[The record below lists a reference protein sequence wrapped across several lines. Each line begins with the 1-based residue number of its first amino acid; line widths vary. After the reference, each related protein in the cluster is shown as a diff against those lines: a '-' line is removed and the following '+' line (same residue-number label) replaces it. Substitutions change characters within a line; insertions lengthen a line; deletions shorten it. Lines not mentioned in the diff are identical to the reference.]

1 MTPEAAL
8 EVQLQRYRSM
18 TREERVA
25 IALRLHELAC
35 EMSRLGIRR
44 QQPEASNA
52 AVEELLRQRIRLAQ
66 QL

>member
-8 EVQLQRYRSM
+8 EVQIERYRAMSC
-18 TREERVA
+18 EQRVA

-44 QQPEASNA
+44 QHPGASL
-52 AVEELLRQRIRLAQ
+52 EQIEDLLRQRVELARS
-66 QL
+66 L

>member
-8 EVQLQRYRSM
+8 QAQIERYREM
-18 TREERVA
+18 TPEQRVA

-44 QQPEASNA
+44 QNPRATPQQI
-52 AVEELLRQRIRLAQ
+52 EELLHERLALARQ
-66 QL
+66 P